1 MSVDGD
7 LVGPLIA
14 RRARAL
20 LVPAAVFQSV
30 LIGGGYGTGREAVE
44 YLTQSG
50 PGAGLLAVGVYFLT
64 ITAVLAASFEFA
76 RMFRTYDYRHFFKAL
91 LGKAWWLFEVLAVLL
106 MTLVL
111 AVVISAA
118 STMIED
124 WLGVPPVITAAG
136 VILITIIVIFLGRAV
151 VENVLSI
158 WAVFFSAFVILL
170 AVLAL
175 FSSQT
180 SDLAFAD
187 QWGLGAGKGLQ
198 YALYNIAA
206 IPILLYT
213 VSALENRREA
223 ITAAVLAGVAGAFP
237 ALLMHLMF
245 LPHAP
250 AILDEALPMLTA
262 IEALEFAPLMP
273 IYVLLLVGTIVHT
286 AIGVL
291 EGVIQRI
298 DGWRFDTGRAPLES
312 IHRGVLVGAVLI
324 ASSAAAGFGVIA
336 LIASGY
342 GTLAWGFMVVYAFP
356 VLTIGVWRILKAPQG
371 SPTPDP
377 TEA

>member
-1 MSVDGD
+1 MGS
-7 LVGPLIA
+7 
-14 RRARAL
+14 RTRAL

-44 YLTQSG
+44 YLTQAG
-50 PGAGLLAVGVYFLT
+50 PGGGFVAVAIYFLT
-64 ITAVLAASFEFA
+64 ITAVLAATFEFA
-76 RMFRTYDYRHFFKAL
+76 RRFRTYDYRHFFKAL
-91 LGKAWWLFEVLAVLL
+91 LGKAWWLFEVLAILL

-124 WLGVPPVITAAG
+124 WLGVPPVATAAG
-136 VILITIIVIFLGRAV
+136 VILITIVVIFLGRTV
-151 VENVLSI
+151 VENVLSV
-158 WAVFFSAFVILL
+158 WAVFFSAFVIFL
-170 AVLAL
+170 AVLAF
-175 FSSQT
+175 FSSDAGGT
-180 SDLAFAD
+180 VVSE
-187 QWGLGAGKGLQ
+187 QWALGAGKGLQ

-213 VSALENRREA
+213 VSALESRREA
-223 ITAAVLAGVAGAFP
+223 ITAACLAGIAGAFP

-250 AILDEALPMLTA
+250 AILAEALPMLTA

-298 DGWRFDTGRAPLES
+298 DGWRLDQGRAPLKS
-312 IHRGVLVGAVLI
+312 IHRGVLVGAVLT

-342 GTLAWGFMVVYAFP
+342 GTLAWGFMVVYALP
-356 VLTIGVWRILKAPQG
+356 VLTIGVWRIVRAE
-371 SPTPDP
+371 DP
-377 TEA
+377 GEMET